1 MTKTKITTAEGFRLG
16 MRPLGLGLLHSACML
31 AAFPPFGLWGFALLA
46 VIPAAFAAAGAGDRP
61 KKTALWFTLGTLVFW
76 GWSQRWV
83 LDVSAAGFW
92 PMIAYLG
99 LTSGLGVWLIARLI
113 RSARIGLP
121 LAVGIGWM
129 TAEMLRGEIFWNGYP
144 WYLVGH
150 PMIDAPLLYGL
161 GAVLGAYGMSFFVA
175 SAAGVVVQAI
185 LQGKRAARLPA
196 LSVTVSWLALGAF
209 GWAGSV
215 APHSENGSAV
225 VGLVTTNVP
234 QSVRGGWPPIER
246 VRTLATLSR
255 LTREASEQ
263 GVDLIVWPET
273 MFPGVSPQP
282 EVSDEIRRSG
292 LAWSLTPEELAEIEA
307 MNDLDPTFVASL
319 QPTPDGALLPLEIFD
334 SAVRRIIDRGGI
346 PVFVG
351 SPAFTGYEVSQG
363 TGGRIDVTWDART
376 NSVFL
381 FGAGEQP
388 RYDKVK
394 LTPFGEVMPYISAWP
409 WLESQLLAIG
419 AQGMTFD
426 LDAGKSRTRFEITP
440 EPTEPGKIT
449 RPIGIVTPVCFEATM
464 ARHVRNLVHGNDTP
478 VDLIV
483 QLTNDGWFGNAE
495 GGRLTHLL
503 CARWR
508 ALENG
513 VSLVRAA
520 NTGVSA
526 VVDRAGRVT
535 AIGEAHAESLLVQ
548 RVETT
553 HEGLPYYAWFAW
565 TLPWLAA
572 IAALVLCV
580 LPKKNC
586 HMEGESA

>member
-46 VIPAAFAAAGAGDRP
+46 VIPAAFAAVGAGGRP
-61 KKTALWFTLGTLVFW
+61 KKTALWFTLGTLAFW

-99 LTSGLGVWLIARLI
+99 LTSGLGVWFMARLI
-113 RSARIGLP
+113 RSGRVGMP
-121 LAVGIGWM
+121 LAVALGWM

-150 PMIDAPLLYGL
+150 PMIDAPYFSGI
-161 GAVLGAYGMSFFVA
+161 GAILGAYGMSLVVA
-175 SAAGVVVQAI
+175 MLAGVVLLAVLRGPRPARRHAMSLAI
-185 LQGKRAARLPA
+185 GA
-196 LSVTVSWLALGAF
+196 VILG
-209 GWAGSV
+209 GI
-215 APHSENGSAV
+215 GSAGTRETSGDTRTAR
-225 VGLVTTNVP
+225 VGLITTNVP
-234 QSVRGGWPPIER
+234 QSVRDGWPPVER
-246 VRTLATLSR
+246 VRTLATLSS
-255 LTREASEQ
+255 LSREAAEQ
-263 GVDLIVWPET
+263 DADLIVWPET
-273 MFPGVSPQP
+273 MFPGISPQP

-292 LAWSLTPEELAEIEA
+292 LAWSLTAGELAEIEA
-307 MNDLDPTFVASL
+307 MDDLDPRFVASL
-319 QPTPDGALLPLEIFD
+319 QRAPDGALLPLELFD
-334 SAVRRIIDRGGI
+334 SAVRQIIDGVGV

-351 SPAFTGYEVSQG
+351 SPAFTGYQVSQG
-363 TGGRIDVTWDART
+363 TGGRVDVTWDART

-381 FGAGEQP
+381 FGAGERP
-388 RYDKVK
+388 RYDKVR

-426 LDAGKSRTRFEITP
+426 LDAGSERTRFDVQ
-440 EPTEPGKIT
+440 TESGT
-449 RPIGIVTPVCFEATM
+449 VGIVTPVCFEATM
-464 ARHVRNLVHGNDTP
+464 AHHVRNLVHGSDAP
-478 VDLIV
+478 VDLVV
-483 QLTNDGWFGNAE
+483 QLTNDGWFGDAE

-513 VSLVRAA
+513 VPLVRAA

-526 VVDRAGRVT
+526 AVDRAGRVT
-535 AIGEAHAESLLVQ
+535 AIGEAHAESLLVH
-548 RVETT
+548 RVELATPAPT
-553 HEGLPYYAWFAW
+553 IYARLGWAI
-565 TLPWLAA
+565 PWLAA
-572 IAALVLCV
+572 IAALVLAI
-580 LPKKNC
+580 LPKKKPDA
-586 HMEGESA
+586 EGESA